1 MSEGKQRSSLF
12 KFFYVVLRVIT
23 FPIYVVIYILRHPL
37 WVLFFVLLGLG
48 VLAYYPMSKGVHS
61 SDIVKWYKDKY
72 AEVKYDVVKTVAEK
86 VDNDF
91 VPETLAK
98 EVKNEQQRLDEEK
111 DEAKRFKGEDYNAKV
126 ERQDEFED
134 IAKAVKQR
142 GGFKKKV
149 VEVEETAE
157 NEADVNVETD
167 AHENET
173 SSVGGLSDI
182 LKKIEPQEEKKV
194 DVVEENNTHQEN
206 VVTTEEVTDIE
217 GNAVVEEQPTEAV
230 VNTEDSAE
238 VVSQPAEEKADVDEL
253 GELDLL

>member
-1 MSEGKQRSSLF
+1 MYYLIFLSQPYPLQWILSTSVDTKLSDFANNSN
-12 KFFYVVLRVIT
+12 KS
-23 FPIYVVIYILRHPL
+23 IYLSAVWEVQ
-37 WVLFFVLLGLG
+37 
-48 VLAYYPMSKGVHS
+48 
-61 SDIVKWYKDKY
+61 KY
-72 AEVKYDVVKTVAEK
+72 TINY
-86 VDNDF
+86 
-91 VPETLAK
+91 
-98 EVKNEQQRLDEEK
+98 
-111 DEAKRFKGEDYNAKV
+111 
-126 ERQDEFED
+126 
-134 IAKAVKQR
+134 
-142 GGFKKKV
+142 
-149 VEVEETAE
+149 
-157 NEADVNVETD
+157 VNVETD

-194 DVVEENNTHQEN
+194 DVVEENNTHHEN